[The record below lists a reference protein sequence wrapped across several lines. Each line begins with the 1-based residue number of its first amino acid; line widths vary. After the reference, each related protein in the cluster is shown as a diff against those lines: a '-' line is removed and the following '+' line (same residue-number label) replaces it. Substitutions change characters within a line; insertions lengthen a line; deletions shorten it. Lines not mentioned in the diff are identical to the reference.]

1 MKKETEKIMHN
12 LSHPERSEPTFLLCL
27 KMFQKSLTKY
37 FSTGRKYEFR
47 HSDKILE
54 ISFT

>member
-27 KMFQKSLTKY
+27 KMFQKSLKY
-37 FSTGRKYEFR
+37 FSIGRKYEFR

>member
-27 KMFQKSLTKY
+27 KMFQKIYTY
-37 FSTGRKYEFR
+37 FSIGRKYEFR

-54 ISFT
+54 IT